1 MLRKEGMKC
10 VLVGDGSVGKTC
22 LFAVYAKG
30 QFPSGYIPTVMDN
43 YAVTVFA
50 KGKRVT
56 LEVWDTAG
64 QEDFAAIR
72 ELSYPN
78 TDVFVICYAVDSKTS
93 FKNVWDFWL
102 SEIQKMG
109 T

>member
-78 TDVFVICYAVDSKTS
+78 TDGTWFFVYWLIKTNQRILVQFSS
-93 FKNVWDFWL
+93 FVM
-102 SEIQKMG
+102 Q
-109 T
+109 